1 MKKRNSKREYIVIAI
16 FAVVSLAFLIPFAMV
31 VAISLSKESDVI
43 REGYKLI
50 PTHFTLDA
58 YRYMFKNPTQL
69 LTGYKITVLVTVFG
83 TIVGVIMMTMC
94 AYCLVRKNFKY
105 RRYVMFYLFFTML
118 FHGGLVPSYILI
130 TQYLKLADT
139 ITVLFLQGL
148 VNVFHIV
155 LLRTY
160 FQSVPNVLFE
170 AAKID
175 GANEFTIY
183 SKILLPMSKPA
194 IATVALMG
202 ALVRWNDWNTP
213 MLYIN
218 TDELTPLSYV
228 LYKTMADLQ
237 FMASNMK
244 NLPETF
250 LNTADLPA
258 ETSRMAMCVLG
269 AGPMLFVFPFFQ
281 KYFVSG
287 LTVGA
292 VKE

>member
-31 VAISLSKESDVI
+31 VAISFSKESDVVI
-43 REGYKLI
+43 EGYKLI
-50 PTHFTLDA
+50 PSHFTLNA

-69 LTGYKITVLVTVFG
+69 LTGYKITVFVTAFG
-83 TIVGVIMMTMC
+83 TLVGVIMMTMC

-105 RRYVMFYLFFTML
+105 RRHVMFYLFFTML

-130 TQYLKLADT
+130 TQYLNLADT

-160 FQSVPNVLFE
+160 FQSVPHALFE
-170 AAKID
+170 AARID

-183 SKILLPMSKPA
+183 LKILLPMSKPA

-218 TDELTPLSYV
+218 KDELTPLSYV

-244 NLPETF
+244 NLPEIF

>member
-1 MKKRNSKREYIVIAI
+1 MKRRYNKREYMVMAI
-16 FAVVSLAFLIPFAMV
+16 FAVASLAFLIPFAMV
-31 VAISLSKESDVI
+31 VAISFSHESDIVT
-43 REGYKLI
+43 EGYKLI
-50 PTHFTLDA
+50 PTRVTLDA
-58 YRYMFKNPTQL
+58 YRYMFGNPQQL
-69 LTGYKITVLVTVFG
+69 LTGYKITVFVTVVG
-83 TIVGVIMMTMC
+83 TCIGVIMMSMC

-105 RRYVMFYLFFTML
+105 RKYVMFYLFFTML

-130 TQYLKLADT
+130 TQYLQLGDT
-139 ITVLFLQGL
+139 ITILVLQGL

-160 FQSVPNVLFE
+160 FQSVPHVLFE
-170 AAKID
+170 AARID
-175 GANEFTIY
+175 GANEFIIY
-183 SKILLPMSKPA
+183 LKILMPMSKPA

-218 TDELTPLSYV
+218 EDALTPLSYV

-237 FMASNMK
+237 FMASNMT

-250 LNTADLPA
+250 INTAELPA

>member
-1 MKKRNSKREYIVIAI
+1 MKRNQSRREYIVMAI
-16 FAVVSLAFLIPFAMV
+16 FAVVSLVFLIPFAMV
-31 VAISLSKESDVI
+31 IAISFSQESDIV
-43 REGYKLI
+43 REGYKLF
-50 PTHFTLDA
+50 PTNVTLDA
-58 YRYMFKNPTQL
+58 YRYMFRNPTQL
-69 LTGYKITVLVTVFG
+69 LTGYKITIIVTIVG

-139 ITVLFLQGL
+139 ITVLIMQGL

-160 FQSVPNVLFE
+160 FQSVPHVLFE
-170 AAKID
+170 AARID

-183 SKILLPMSKPA
+183 LKILLPMSKPA

-218 TDELTPLSYV
+218 KESLTPLSYV

-250 LNTADLPA
+250 INTADLPA